1 MQLRFRFLADNLYD
15 DVDSDLVCFIF
26 MAYIC
31 WYAKGEGSVAIFI
44 SSLILGVLLAQAVSL
59 NIITYG
65 FYVYQPMEVLTWI
78 AGVLLLRRKPKEYAV
93 EIGLSI
99 VIAFVYQLV
108 IPYWG

>member
-26 MAYIC
+26 YGVYMLVC
-31 WYAKGEGSVAIFI
+31 EREGSVAIFI

>member
-1 MQLRFRFLADNLYD
+1 
-15 DVDSDLVCFIF
+15 
-26 MAYIC
+26 
-31 WYAKGEGSVAIFI
+31 
-44 SSLILGVLLAQAVSL
+44 
-59 NIITYG
+59 
-65 FYVYQPMEVLTWI
+65 MEVLTWI